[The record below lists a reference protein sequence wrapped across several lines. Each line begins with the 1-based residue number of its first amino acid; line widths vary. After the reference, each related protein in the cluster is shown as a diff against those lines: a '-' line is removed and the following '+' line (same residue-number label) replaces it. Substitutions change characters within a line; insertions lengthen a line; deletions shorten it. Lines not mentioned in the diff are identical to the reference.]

1 MRLSC
6 VPSKT
11 LISCANAAHAARSA
25 GRFGVST
32 GEVRVD
38 YGKVMERVRAT
49 IDKIYDEDD
58 SPEALAK
65 LGIDT
70 VVGQAR
76 FLAPK
81 TVRLTAPPRTARC
94 GHGSARRRG
103 RRSSKPKRD
112 LFMTRPP
119 PLTTVTILTLSI
131 RTSLSQRV
139 RFSPVFPL
147 TTVARLQLSIQRP
160 F

>member
-1 MRLSC
+1 VRLSC

-49 IDKIYDEDD
+49 IEKIYDEDD

-81 TVRLTAPPRTARC
+81 TVRLTARPRTARC
-94 GHGSARRRG
+94 GHGSARWRG
-103 RRSSKPKRD
+103 RRSCW
-112 LFMTRPP
+112 
-119 PLTTVTILTLSI
+119 I
-131 RTSLSQRV
+131 RH
-139 RFSPVFPL
+139 
-147 TTVARLQLSIQRP
+147 A
-160 F
+160 